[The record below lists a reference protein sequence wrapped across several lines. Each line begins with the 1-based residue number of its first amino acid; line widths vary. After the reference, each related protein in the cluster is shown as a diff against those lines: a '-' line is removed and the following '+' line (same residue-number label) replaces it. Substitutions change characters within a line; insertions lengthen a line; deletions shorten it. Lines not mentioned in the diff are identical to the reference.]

1 MRAAILVLLCSAV
14 VVAQE
19 SPALQF
25 RGAGSKHATI
35 TPAPATASGGKATLM
50 LDMTPNEGIHVY
62 APGAKDYIPV
72 KITLKPQ
79 AGVKPGKL
87 TYPKSEKLFFAP
99 LNETVPVYQ
108 KPFRLA
114 QDITLTNTAAAG
126 DKVVVD
132 GTLEFQACDDK
143 VCFVPETVPVSWTVT
158 LK

>member
-1 MRAAILVLLCSAV
+1 MRAVILVLLCSTAV
-14 VVAQE
+14 LAQE

-35 TPAPATASGGKATLM
+35 TPAPATATAGKATLM
-50 LDMTPNEGIHVY
+50 LDMAPNAGIHVY

-79 AGVKPGKL
+79 PGVKPGKL
-87 TYPKSEKLFFAP
+87 TYPKSEKMFFAP

-114 QDITLTNTAAAG
+114 QDITLTNAAAPDG
-126 DKVVVD
+126 KVVVD
-132 GTLEFQACDDK
+132 GTLEFQACDDQ

-158 LK
+158 VK